1 MIGFVSAL
9 SASLAII
16 ILVTISALI
25 GYIESIFPTHG
36 LIKVDETKYRYVMK
50 GYYVDEALLREV
62 IIAVDNLGLTE
73 KVGSYQ
79 TGCNYGFNT
88 SEREMTVIPTFN
100 YVTLN
105 QYFAGAMPIDSIT
118 VYEELGVINTCFI
131 DINLGKR
138 ISTPAVEEEV
148 TVPTTETVVEDGADG

>member
-16 ILVTISALI
+16 ILVTISALV

-36 LIKVDETKYRYVMK
+36 LIKINESKYRYVMK
-50 GYYVDEALLREV
+50 GYYIDEKLLREV
-62 IIAVDNLGLTE
+62 ILTIDDVGLTE

-105 QYFAGAMPIDSIT
+105 QYFASSMPIDNIM
-118 VYEELGVINTCFI
+118 VIEEKGQINTCFI
-131 DINLGKR
+131 DINLGERVLPGSEETEQPETVK
-138 ISTPAVEEEV
+138 EEEN
-148 TVPTTETVVEDGADG
+148 G